1 VEEGSQTSRICSN
14 RRRTLNRELFEKALV
29 FGIALGQDSEED
41 KIVKKEFGDKVLFE
55 ISIDELLEDE

>member
-1 VEEGSQTSRICSN
+1 
-14 RRRTLNRELFEKALV
+14 LNRELFEKALV